1 MYDVYLNKRKELLV
15 VAQGFNVPSELRGN
29 WRKKKRAA
37 RSVSEEIKA
46 AIRADGYY
54 LRKLAASAPK
64 VSER

>member
-15 VAQGFNVPSELRGN
+15 VAQGFSVPSELGGN

-46 AIRADGYY
+46 AIQTDGYY
-54 LRKLAASAPK
+54 RRKLANAPK
-64 VSER
+64 VGERR